1 MAQQFQD
8 ENLSDTGISPII
20 LAVESASDASSAAIY
35 LPSGE
40 IIQNLVE
47 ARHGHAERL
56 TTQIDDV
63 MRQAN
68 CRFSHITHIA
78 AGCGPG
84 SFTGIRVCL
93 AAAKGLLLAGTAKP
107 VGISLLEAMLHAR
120 TDTYFGMYSGTKSD
134 KEADIKPGTESGTKS
149 GTKSGTGWL
158 SVLDSRRNSVYM
170 LKSDMTQIQD
180 VDEAGLHSILLSE
193 PDLQLTGLLP
203 DGWDA
208 GLPQPSRFHRQLPS
222 AVLIANLAAKQ
233 IFGGMPLA
241 PLEPAYLAP
250 PKLGPAK
257 KPA

>member
-1 MAQQFQD
+1 MAQQIQD
-8 ENLSDTGISPII
+8 GNLSDSGISPTI
-20 LAVESASDASSAAIY
+20 LALESASDASSAAIY

-40 IIQNLVE
+40 VIQNLVE

-56 TTQIDDV
+56 TAQIDDIL
-63 MRQAN
+63 RQAN
-68 CRFSHITHIA
+68 YRFSDITHIA

-93 AAAKGLLLAGTAKP
+93 AAAKGLLLAGTAEP
-107 VGISLLEAMLHAR
+107 VGISLLEAMLHAK
-120 TDTYFGMYSGTKSD
+120 TKTYLDAYSSAKSD
-134 KEADIKPGTESGTKS
+134 KEAEVKS
-149 GTKSGTGWL
+149 GTKSGPKSGTGWL
-158 SVLDSRRNSVYM
+158 AVLDSRRNSVYM
-170 LKSDMTQIQD
+170 QTSGMTQIQD
-180 VDEAGLHSILLSE
+180 VDEAGLHKILLSD

-208 GLPQPSRFHRQLPS
+208 RLPHPAHFHRQLPS
-222 AVLIANLAAKQ
+222 AALIANLAAKQ
-233 IFGGMPLA
+233 IFDGTRLA

>member
-56 TTQIDDV
+56 TAQIDDV

-68 CRFSHITHIA
+68 CRFSDITHIA

-134 KEADIKPGTESGTKS
+134 KEADIKPGTKSGTKS
-149 GTKSGTGWL
+149 ETKSGTKSETKSGTGWL
-158 SVLDSRRNSVYM
+158 AVLDSRRNSVYM

-180 VDEAGLHSILLSE
+180 VDEAGLHKILLSE
-193 PDLQLTGLLP
+193 PELQLTGLLP

-222 AVLIANLAAKQ
+222 AALIAKLEAKQ

-241 PLEPAYLAP
+241 PLEPA
-250 PKLGPAK
+250 
-257 KPA
+257 

>member
-107 VGISLLEAMLHAR
+107 VGVSLLEAMLHAR
-120 TDTYFGMYSGTKSD
+120 TDTYFGMYSGK
-134 KEADIKPGTESGTKS
+134 KSGTKS
-149 GTKSGTGWL
+149 ETKSGTGWL
-158 SVLDSRRNSVYM
+158 AVLDSRRNSVYM

-180 VDEAGLHSILLSE
+180 VDEAGLHKILLSE

-208 GLPQPSRFHRQLPS
+208 ALPQPSRFHRQLPS